1 MSIFSTLI
9 ESQGFSRRGTE
20 RSDPCPSI
28 VRTWCPAEL
37 PLKLS
42 LKGWV
47 FFVGK
52 WGRGFQPEGS
62 EWKFMAWSGDGQ
74 HCGVERATIPRL
86 TWPSEGEYFP
96 KTRFPGS
103 GPEIETSRV
112 EPEHLDFKT
121 SLGKKKIYS
130 ESYSSPES
138 ASGDTYI
145 IWDDAIFLNDALLT
159 ARKFVQKV

>member
-20 RSDPCPSI
+20 RSYPCPSI
-28 VRTWCPAEL
+28 VRTRCPAEL
-37 PLKLS
+37 TLKLS
-42 LKGWV
+42 LKAWKCSLG
-47 FFVGK
+47 
-52 WGRGFQPEGS
+52 GRGGGFQPEGNK
-62 EWKFMAWSGDGQ
+62 WKFVAWSGDGQ

-86 TWPSEGEYFP
+86 TWPSEGECFP

-121 SLGKKKIYS
+121 SLGKKRIYS

-145 IWDDAIFLNDALLT
+145 IWDDAILLDDALLS
-159 ARKFVQKV
+159 AKKSLQKG